1 LDRELLVL
9 KREEAKIV
17 KEIKDAAKIGNKAGM
32 KIHALSL
39 VRLRKQQTKLQASQA
54 QLRGVRTSITVG
66 ALLLYKLFWEGRL
79 VGRVSRVLGRKGTVN
94 PRTATR

>member
-1 LDRELLVL
+1 MLVL

-17 KEIKDAAKIGNKAGM
+17 KEIKDAAKVGNKAGM

-66 ALLLYKLFWEGRL
+66 SPFTL
-79 VGRVSRVLGRKGTVN
+79 VLVEELWSVLRGVLIL
-94 PRTATR
+94 PRTKQRRSRA